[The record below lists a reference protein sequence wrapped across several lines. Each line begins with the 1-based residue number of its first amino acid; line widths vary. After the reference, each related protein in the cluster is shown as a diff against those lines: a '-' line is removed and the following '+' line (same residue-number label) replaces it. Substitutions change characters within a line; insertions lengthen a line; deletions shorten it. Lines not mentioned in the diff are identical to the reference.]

1 MRDNVRAFVEVAA
14 KSFELQGP
22 IYEFGSYQVEGQE
35 AVADLRTLFPGQPYI
50 GCDMRAGPGVDR
62 IEDLGELSLADES
75 ARTIICV
82 DTLEHVFEARRAADE
97 LVRVLAPGGTILVTT
112 PFEFHIHGYPN
123 DYWRL
128 TPACWQRLLADL
140 DGLLVGWQGPE
151 KRPHTV
157 WAIGCKSPLDARYS
171 QRVEQFIT
179 AYRQW
184 GLEAVRRE
192 SWPHKLKRWA
202 RCRLGSRTEQ
212 NRWREYHQINLA
224 VDVPLEEASRPVYS
238 ARSRRP
244 CSSRQAA

>member
-1 MRDNVRAFVEVAA
+1 MRDNVRAFVEVAS
-14 KSFELQGP
+14 KTFELKGP
-22 IYEFGSYQVEGQE
+22 VYEFGSFQVEGQE
-35 AVADLRTLFPGQPYI
+35 GAADLRTLFPGQPYV

-97 LVRVLAPGGTILVTT
+97 LVRVLAPGGTLLVTT
-112 PFEFHIHGYPN
+112 PFEFYIHGYPN

-140 DGLLVGWQGPE
+140 DHVLVGWQGPG
-151 KRPHTV
+151 KHPHTV
-157 WAIGCKSPLDARYS
+157 WAIGCKAPLDA
-171 QRVEQFIT
+171 QHALRVERFIA

-184 GLEAVRRE
+184 GLEAGRCE
-192 SWPHKLKRWA
+192 SWPRKLKRLA

-212 NRWREYHQINLA
+212 NRWREYHQIKVADDLPREEPSRSFH
-224 VDVPLEEASRPVYS
+224 DVRPR
-238 ARSRRP
+238 RSLRP
-244 CSSRQAA
+244 AA